1 MIIKVYGRPGC
12 SACKQMHEKMLHSV
26 EKWGLQGRLAVNYID
41 MGTPDGLAESAFNDI
56 AQIPTVI
63 LERDGEVIE
72 RYDGGVKD
80 SRELQARIE
89 GLGGFG
95 N

>member
-1 MIIKVYGRPGC
+1 MIIKVFGRPGC
-12 SACKQMHEKMLHSV
+12 SACKQMHEKMLHCV
-26 EKWGLQGRLAVNYID
+26 EKWRMQDSLRVDYID

-63 LERDGEVIE
+63 LEKDGRVLE
-72 RYDGGVKD
+72 RYDGGVGD
-80 SRELQARIE
+80 SRVLQTRIE
-89 GLGGFG
+89 GLVGGG